1 MRRILALIPTYLFQ
15 PILVPAYGI
24 GLIGVSSFFYD
35 YSPVLKSVIL
45 GISFLIAVIAPL
57 MWYLLLRMTGVIT
70 TSQASD
76 RHERK
81 WAYLFTLSAYAAVA
95 FLCFYFGVELYY
107 TYLWVGAFFALSV
120 VYVVNYFWKI
130 SAHATGMGG
139 LMGAVIFLSFFF
151 YKMPLF
157 LIIVLSLC
165 SGWVTWSRLELKAH
179 TPGQLIAGY
188 ALGLFSMLFLPFCT
202 FF

>member
-1 MRRILALIPTYLFQ
+1 MRRILALIPTYLFH

-24 GLIGVSSFFYD
+24 GMMGVSSFFYD
-35 YSPVLKSVIL
+35 YSALLKSVIL
-45 GISFLIAVIAPL
+45 GVSFLIAVIMPL
-57 MWYLLLRMTGVIT
+57 LWYVLLRKLGVIT

-81 WAYLFTLSAYAAVA
+81 WAYLFTLSAYAVVA
-95 FLCFYFGVELYY
+95 FLCFYFGVVWYY
-107 TYLWVGAFFALSV
+107 VYLWIGAFLALSV
-120 VYVVNYFWKI
+120 VYAINYRWKI

-139 LMGAVIFLSFFF
+139 LMGSVIFLSFFF

-179 TPGQLIAGY
+179 TPSQLIAGY
-188 ALGLFSMLFLPFCT
+188 ALGFFSMLFLPFCT

>member
-1 MRRILALIPTYLFQ
+1 MRRVLALIPTYLFQ
-15 PILVPAYGI
+15 PLLIPAYGI
-24 GLIGVSSFFYD
+24 GLLGVSSFFYG
-35 YSPVLKSVIL
+35 YSP
-45 GISFLIAVIAPL
+45 
-57 MWYLLLRMTGVIT
+57 LLRGVVLGLSFFLAVVMPVLWYALLRKLNVIT

-81 WAYLFTLSAYAAVA
+81 WAYLFTMSAYAVVA
-95 FLCFYFGVELYY
+95 ALSFYFGVKLYY
-107 TYLWVGAFFALSV
+107 VQLWLGAFMALAL
-120 VYVVNYFWKI
+120 VYVINSFWKI

-151 YKMPLF
+151 CKIPLF

-165 SGWVTWSRLELKAH
+165 SSWVAWARLELKAH
-179 TPGQLIAGY
+179 TPAQLVAGY
-188 ALGLFSMLFLPFCT
+188 TVGFFSMLILPFCT